1 MSRTLRFFYILH
13 GYINDGQH
21 CGHYPLNMRGKQ
33 GYIGGSLGHVY
44 PPIEIE
50 AGNLQEMYNIF
61 FNKYGLVLKKRT
73 KDHWYGYT
81 PEELNER
88 KKKHCAVFEIVRH

>member
-1 MSRTLRFFYILH
+1 
-13 GYINDGQH
+13 
-21 CGHYPLNMRGKQ
+21 
-33 GYIGGSLGHVY
+33 
-44 PPIEIE
+44 
-50 AGNLQEMYNIF
+50 MYNIF
-61 FNKYGLVLKKRT
+61 FNKYGIILKKRT